1 MISAP
6 PAGRDAR
13 GERGPRPTSEELAS
27 RARAAAPHGLDAEQI
42 DSATGALHWPEPL
55 QHAKYDRQR
64 SAVDKYAARSAQER
78 GLDRADQIQMRENI
92 MAMFG
97 VLKSQIDE
105 IPPQEYVACR
115 SFLQSVLYATTRSMI

>member
-1 MISAP
+1 
-6 PAGRDAR
+6 
-13 GERGPRPTSEELAS
+13 
-27 RARAAAPHGLDAEQI
+27 
-42 DSATGALHWPEPL
+42 
-55 QHAKYDRQR
+55 
-64 SAVDKYAARSAQER
+64 
-78 GLDRADQIQMRENI
+78 